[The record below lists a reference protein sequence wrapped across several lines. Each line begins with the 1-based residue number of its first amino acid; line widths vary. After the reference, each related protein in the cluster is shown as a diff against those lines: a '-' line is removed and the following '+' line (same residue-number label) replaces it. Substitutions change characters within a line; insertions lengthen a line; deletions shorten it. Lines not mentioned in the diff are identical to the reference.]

1 MVRRAVVEIVA
12 SGDAYFG
19 VDIRPGK
26 PRLFSS
32 RPNRALVPIG
42 CFDTPPSPKLPAVPD
57 TKQPIA
63 RLSPDHP
70 SCFLRDTF
78 SPFVLEASRSEDGDN
93 SFSKREIAL

>member
-12 SGDAYFG
+12 SGDAYSG

-42 CFDTPPSPKLPAVPD
+42 CFDTPPSPSC
-57 TKQPIA
+57 
-63 RLSPDHP
+63 RLYLTQNNQLQG
-70 SCFLRDTF
+70 FLKVTLLV
-78 SPFVLEASRSEDGDN
+78 S
-93 SFSKREIAL
+93 